1 MKKFLLIPLAFVLAL
16 GICACG
22 GEKDNSSSQS
32 YETVVVTRT
41 NAAGEIETE
50 IVTVPHTEKNNGSD
64 SSPDS
69 TSQTTSAQQQSSAV
83 TEAWGEDGFTQVIP
97 EPKFGKQKNKVISAS

>member
-22 GEKDNSSSQS
+22 GGEDNASSQS

-50 IVTVPHTEKNNGSD
+50 IVTVPHTEKTTVRIHPQTVLRKPRPHS
-64 SSPDS
+64 SSP
-69 TSQTTSAQQQSSAV
+69 
-83 TEAWGEDGFTQVIP
+83 P
-97 EPKFGKQKNKVISAS
+97 L